1 MCGDL
6 TRVADE
12 EYPSATYLIPFVSR
26 SLVLGRKVL
35 ILDSNILDVLEAEER
50 LSEEGFNVV
59 RLASPNGALAK
70 IEYER
75 PDVLLLDITMPRLN
89 VQEVLDGLTRD
100 ETLEEIIVVLFS
112 DLDAPTL
119 QAMCIDNDIHG
130 YFSKSMDIQ
139 RIAEFL
145 EKFYEQVEA

>member
-1 MCGDL
+1 ML
-6 TRVADE
+6 L
-12 EYPSATYLIPFVSR
+12 PSLNPLRT
-26 SLVLGRKVL
+26 VLGRKVL

-50 LSEEGFNVV
+50 LVGAGFEVT

-70 IEYER
+70 IEYEG
-75 PDVLLLDITMPRLN
+75 PDILLLDITMPRLN
-89 VQEVLDGLTRD
+89 VQDVIDGLRQD
-100 ETLEEIIVVLFS
+100 QKLEEIVVVLFS

-130 YFSKSMDIQ
+130 YFSKSMDIA

-145 EKFYEQVEA
+145 EKFYEPEE